1 MSEDRR
7 ITMRLTRI
15 ENTLEEIKRNITAPV
30 PPDRKITVR
39 EAAEIMHCSDQ
50 RVRDAIHDG
59 SLKAERNG
67 RRFFLS
73 LYDVRERAGYAT
85 LEKNGRPDSFNLKGR
100 NYDYTTDQGD

>member
-15 ENTLEEIKRNITAPV
+15 ENTLEEIKRSITVPE

-39 EAAEIMHCSDQ
+39 EAAVIMHCSEQ

-59 SLKAERNG
+59 TLKAERNG

-73 LYDVRERAGYAT
+73 FHDVRARAGYT
-85 LEKNGRPDSFNLKGR
+85 VLEKKRQ
-100 NYDYTTDQGD
+100 T

>member
-50 RVRDAIHDG
+50 RVRVPDTQH
-59 SLKAERNG
+59 LK
-67 RRFFLS
+67 
-73 LYDVRERAGYAT
+73 
-85 LEKNGRPDSFNLKGR
+85 KNGRPDSFNLKGR

>member
-15 ENTLEEIKRNITAPV
+15 ENTLEEIKRNITAPM

-50 RVRDAIHDG
+50 RTA
-59 SLKAERNG
+59 
-67 RRFFLS
+67 LS
-73 LYDVRERAGYAT
+73 F
-85 LEKNGRPDSFNLKGR
+85 KNAWNF
-100 NYDYTTDQGD
+100 QCA

>member
-15 ENTLEEIKRNITAPV
+15 ENTLEEIKRNITAPM

-50 RVRDAIHDG
+50 RAIHDG

-73 LYDVRERAGYAT
+73 LYDVRARAGYAT
-85 LEKNGRPDSFNLKGR
+85 LEKKRQ
-100 NYDYTTDQGD
+100 T

>member
-39 EAAEIMHCSDQ
+39 EAAEIMFRPACT
-50 RVRDAIHDG
+50 RRD
-59 SLKAERNG
+59 
-67 RRFFLS
+67 
-73 LYDVRERAGYAT
+73 T
-85 LEKNGRPDSFNLKGR
+85 
-100 NYDYTTDQGD
+100 

>member
-15 ENTLEEIKRNITAPV
+15 ENTLEEIKRNITAPM

-73 LYDVRERAGYAT
+73 LYDVRLT
-85 LEKNGRPDSFNLKGR
+85 PSVL
-100 NYDYTTDQGD
+100 TTISPRYPIPSPVFS

>member
-73 LYDVRERAGYAT
+73 LYDVRARAGAYVSSDFHIVRAYPGKMYCWGINST
-85 LEKNGRPDSFNLKGR
+85 H
-100 NYDYTTDQGD
+100 

>member
-73 LYDVRERAGYAT
+73 LYDVRARAGYAT
-85 LEKNGRPDSFNLKGR
+85 LEKKRQ
-100 NYDYTTDQGD
+100 T

>member
-1 MSEDRR
+1 MLFRS
-7 ITMRLTRI
+7 
-15 ENTLEEIKRNITAPV
+15 TAPL

-73 LYDVRERAGYAT
+73 AEEITLLGLQIKYLTNQKPGTSTYQKYVNSWQDFLTSTGGGVDIRA
-85 LEKNGRPDSFNLKGR
+85 
-100 NYDYTTDQGD
+100 

>member
-73 LYDVRERAGYAT
+73 LYDVRAPDT
-85 LEKNGRPDSFNLKGR
+85 QHLKKNGRPDSFNLKRR

>member
-15 ENTLEEIKRNITAPV
+15 ENTLEEIKRNITAPM
-30 PPDRKITVR
+30 PP
-39 EAAEIMHCSDQ
+39 EIMHCSDQ

-73 LYDVRERAGYAT
+73 LYDVRARAGYAT
-85 LEKNGRPDSFNLKGR
+85 LEKKRQ
-100 NYDYTTDQGD
+100 T

>member
-1 MSEDRR
+1 MSDDRR

-67 RRFFLS
+67 LRNGGRFFLS
-73 LYDVRERAGYAT
+73 LYYVWAGAGYAT
-85 LEKNGRPDSFNLKGR
+85 LEKKRQ
-100 NYDYTTDQGD
+100 T

>member
-67 RRFFLS
+67 RRFSS

-85 LEKNGRPDSFNLKGR
+85 LEKKRQ
-100 NYDYTTDQGD
+100 T